1 MSRMIVTTVYL
12 TEEQDR
18 ALKELSGKTR
28 VPIAQY
34 VREGIDLVLEKYEV
48 ESYGQLSFDSM
59 LKKKKEHK
67 PKDPQQE

>member
-1 MSRMIVTTVYL
+1 MGRMIVTTVYL

-18 ALKELSGKTR
+18 ALKELNGKTR

-34 VREGIDLVLEKYEV
+34 VREGVDLVLEKYEV
-48 ESYGQLSFDSM
+48 ESYGQLSFDSV
-59 LKKKKEHK
+59 LKKKKEPK

>member
-1 MSRMIVTTVYL
+1 MGRMIVTTVYL
-12 TEEQDR
+12 TEEQDK
-18 ALKELSGKTR
+18 ALKELGKKTS
-28 VPIAQY
+28 VPIAHY

-48 ESYGQLSFDSM
+48 ESYGQLSFDSI